1 MIAVYNGVMSNYPL
15 RRLGKYNGTILEC
28 NAWAGGI
35 YITRGPTLLQSQQLL
50 SPRALSSSRLS
61 AISSF
66 CEGRNCSPT
75 NTNGHSCEGPSLR
88 FLLRWSHSFLFSL
101 VSFRLVLH
109 PSKFWLGFRIFVG
122 LGVLLIDSW
131 LSTFL
136 WEDRSFW
143 FSRSFFVT

>member
-1 MIAVYNGVMSNYPL
+1 MSNYPL

-28 NAWAGGI
+28 NAWDGWHLYNPRAHSVA
-35 YITRGPTLLQSQQLL
+35 ITTTSLPSRALLL
-50 SPRALSSSRLS
+50 SALGSRLS